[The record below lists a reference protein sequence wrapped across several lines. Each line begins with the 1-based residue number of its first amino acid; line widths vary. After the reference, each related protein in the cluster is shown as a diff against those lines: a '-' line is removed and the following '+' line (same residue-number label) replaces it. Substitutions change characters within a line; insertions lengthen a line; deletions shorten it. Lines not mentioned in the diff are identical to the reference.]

1 MGERGRVSEKVSARK
16 RNKVRE
22 RGRRG
27 EGEEK
32 NRARERA
39 RERERE
45 RGRKCVSERETDLLE
60 QNVQANVG
68 DESFTT

>member
-1 MGERGRVSEKVSARK
+1 MSEKASARK
-16 RNKVRE
+16 RDERESAEKGGRGQRKREQERE
-22 RGRRG
+22 R
-27 EGEEK
+27 ES
-32 NRARERA
+32 ERA

-45 RGRKCVSERETDLLE
+45 RGRKCISEIEIDLLE

>member
-1 MGERGRVSEKVSARK
+1 MSERAQKKGGGG
-16 RNKVRE
+16 RE
-22 RGRRG
+22 RESKR
-27 EGEEK
+27 ES
-32 NRARERA
+32 ERA

-45 RGRKCVSERETDLLE
+45 RGRKCISEIEIDLLE

>member
-1 MGERGRVSEKVSARK
+1 VDEGRREKRK
-16 RNKVRE
+16 RE
-22 RGRRG
+22 Q
-27 EGEEK
+27 E
-32 NRARERA
+32 